1 MNFYEGGNE
10 EKHEDN
16 FTKVPETQ
24 TDDSIDEIKKVEDIE
39 LSDEMQ
45 RDREKLNKTFLGFII
60 ISSWF

>member
-24 TDDSIDEIKKVEDIE
+24 TDDSIDEIKEVEDIE

-45 RDREKLNKTFLGFII
+45 RDREKLNLTFLGFII